1 MSVTRLSALDA
12 SFLEVESPNAHMHVG
27 WVAVLDPPANAPA
40 PSFERLR
47 AHIGSRLPR
56 APRYRQLLRRVPL
69 GVNAPV
75 WVDDPDFDLSHHV
88 TEARS
93 SRLEDVVD
101 ASMSEPLARDRPLW
115 QMSIAPRL
123 DDGRIALVGKAHH
136 CMVDGIAAVQLGSL
150 LLDPTPEPPRPEAD
164 RWRPRSAPGR
174 LELLARGAAD
184 LARDQ
189 LRIAALSARA
199 LTSPRRA
206 VEIAD
211 RGVRA
216 LGALADSARP
226 ARLVGTLNRPIS
238 PRRRLGYLTRPI
250 EDLLRI
256 RTSHGVKLN
265 DVVLAAAASGVRRF
279 MADRGE
285 APVAVK
291 AMVPV
296 NVRSGRD
303 EDALGNRI
311 SFMFVDLPCDEP
323 DPVRRVRTI
332 HGETNERKRRGFPQ
346 GGDDV
351 IGALGL
357 APGPLQRLAS
367 RLIAS
372 PRTFN
377 LVVSNIPGPRE
388 DAYMCGCRLRET
400 YPVVPLSDRHTL
412 SIGFTSVG
420 DRGCFGLYADRDS
433 LPDVDDLADC
443 IDAAIDE
450 LLDPVERAVR
460 PDTARGAP
468 VAPAFG

>member
-1 MSVTRLSALDA
+1 MSATRLTALDA
-12 SFLEVESPNAHMHVG
+12 SFLEVESSNAHMHVG
-27 WVAVLDPPANAPA
+27 WAAVFDPPANAHA
-40 PSFERLR
+40 PSFEQLR

-56 APRYRQLLRRVPL
+56 APRFRQLLRRVPL

-75 WVDDPDFDLSHHV
+75 WIDDPAFDLSHHV
-88 TEARS
+88 AEARS

-101 ASMSEPLARDRPLW
+101 ASMSEALPRDRPLW

-150 LLDPTPEPPRPEAD
+150 LLDPTSEPPRPEPD
-164 RWRPRSAPGR
+164 RWRPQPAPVR
-174 LELLARGAAD
+174 LELLARGAAE
-184 LARDQ
+184 LVRDQ
-189 LRIAALSARA
+189 LRIAAVSARA
-199 LTSPRRA
+199 LTSPGRA
-206 VEIAD
+206 VEVAD

-238 PRRRLGYLTRPI
+238 PRRRLGYLSRPI
-250 EDLLRI
+250 DDLLRI
-256 RTSHGVKLN
+256 RSSHGVKLN

-279 MADRGE
+279 MAERGE
-285 APVAVK
+285 RPVAVK

-296 NVRSGRD
+296 NVRSRGD
-303 EDALGNRI
+303 EYALGNRI
-311 SFMFVDLPCDEP
+311 SFIFVDLPCDEP
-323 DPVRRVRTI
+323 DPVRRVREI
-332 HGETNERKRRGFPQ
+332 HGGTDERKRRGFPE

-351 IGALGL
+351 VGLLGL
-357 APGPLQRLAS
+357 APGPVQRLAS

-372 PRTFN
+372 PRAFN

-420 DRGCFGLYADRDS
+420 DRGCFGLYADRDA
-433 LPDVDDLADC
+433 LPDVDDLAAHV
-443 IDAAIDE
+443 DAALDE
-450 LLDPVERAVR
+450 LLDRAAAEV
-460 PDTARGAP
+460 T
-468 VAPAFG
+468 PAFG